1 MASLLALRVL
11 ALRVLALRVAAAA
24 CLLSTSACL
33 YHFSGGGLPSHV
45 KTMAV
50 VPFENQTAVADVQR
64 EISDS
69 LRSRLTE
76 RLGLRTASV
85 GKADAIVRG
94 VIRQYQA
101 DVPVGYSANT
111 NAPTTARRQL
121 QILLDIDVVDQV
133 TGKSLF
139 SKKGYVVTGEYDE
152 QQEAR
157 GRSQAIDR
165 IVTAIVEGVQ
175 SQW

>member
-1 MASLLALRVL
+1 MALATLSL
-11 ALRVLALRVAAAA
+11 
-24 CLLSTSACL
+24 SACL
-33 YHFSGGGLPSHV
+33 YHFTGGGLPSHV
-45 KTMAV
+45 HTIAV
-50 VPFENQTAVADVQR
+50 VPFDNQTPVADVQR

-69 LRSRLTE
+69 LRARLAN
-76 RLGLRTASV
+76 RLGLRDASV
-85 GKADAIVRG
+85 AKADAVVRG
-94 VIRQYQA
+94 TIRQYQA

-139 SKKGYVVTGEYDE
+139 SRKGFVVTGEYDE
-152 QQEAR
+152 QQEAQ

-165 IVTAIVEGVQ
+165 VVTAVVEGVQ